1 MQNLIEGKSPIFY
14 RNSIIFLGIIGLVG
28 FLIRFFYFPEG
39 IPITLDGALHF
50 WYANDLSLSGTFPA
64 NVFGIKVIN
73 NGWPT
78 FLSIFFYFF
87 NSDNFLHYNDL
98 QRYITTIISVI
109 TIIPVFIL
117 CRKFCGNGLSLLGT
131 VFFVFQPRIVENSLL
146 GITDPLFILLELSCL
161 VLFLQ
166 NNWKLKYLSF
176 AFLALACLVRYE
188 GIVLIL
194 PLSFLFLFKN
204 RRDKTIILKFLIVIS
219 IFLLVLLPML
229 FVRMDTMGYDGV
241 FSHSVSAVETYTDPL
256 SPAKIIHGD
265 KAVFSL
271 IKSTALAVFPIFFI
285 FLPLGIFGFFRK
297 RNFDKY
303 VILLFLIFMSL
314 PVIYASVREI
324 TEPRYFL
331 TLFPILSLFSIYTVK
346 EITRKFNKTKLI
358 PIIIGITVLS
368 LSIVY
373 LDYTKIDYQHEL
385 EAYQIGLE
393 VHKRAS
399 IINGY
404 FPEVKY
410 AHGKDDVFWNLGTF
424 PVLQSETERKV
435 YGVRNYDYVTCL
447 KENALQTGC
456 AQYEYTSLN
465 EFIAKTNSEIK
476 KLVNNPALNVV
487 GKPSEFIGAGKNN
500 SLTHIVADENPNR
513 PEFLKDVFKNEE
525 KFPYLTKIYDSSEH
539 GYEYHLKIFRI
550 DYEKFEPIEEF
561 N

>member
-14 RNSIIFLGIIGLVG
+14 RNSIIFLGIIGLAG

-39 IPITLDGALHF
+39 IPITLDGYTSF

-64 NVFGIKVIN
+64 NVFGVTVAN

-78 FLSIFFYFF
+78 FLSIFFSIF
-87 NSDNFLHYNDL
+87 NSDNFLHYMDL
-98 QRYITTIISVI
+98 QRYVSIIISVI
-109 TIIPVFIL
+109 TIIPVFVL
-117 CRKFCGNGLSLLGT
+117 CRRFCGNGLSLLGT
-131 VFFVFQPRIVENSLL
+131 VFFIFQPRIIENSLL
-146 GITDPLFILLELSCL
+146 GITEPLFILLVVSCL

-166 NNWKLKYLSF
+166 DNLKLKYISF

-194 PLSFLFLFKN
+194 PLSFLFIFKN
-204 RRDKTIILKFLIVIS
+204 RRDKIIIPKFLLAIS
-219 IFLLVLLPML
+219 IFAMVLLPML
-229 FVRMDTMGYDGV
+229 FVRMDTIGYDGV
-241 FSHSVSAVETYTDPL
+241 FSHSVSAIEVYT
-256 SPAKIIHGD
+256 SGSKIVHVSESIFTL
-265 KAVFSL
+265 A
-271 IKSTALAVFPIFFI
+271 KSTALTVFPIFFI
-285 FLPLGIFGFFRK
+285 FLPLGIYGFFRN

-314 PVIYASVREI
+314 PIIYASVREI
-324 TEPRYFL
+324 AEPRYFL

-346 EITRKFNKTKLI
+346 EITRKFDKTKLI
-358 PIIIGITVLS
+358 IIIVGITVLS

-393 VHKRAS
+393 VHKRTS
-399 IINGY
+399 IINDY

-435 YGVRNYDYVTCL
+435 YAIRTYDYATCS

-456 AQYEYTSLN
+456 RQYEYTSLN
-465 EFIAKTNSEIK
+465 EFISDNSGME
-476 KLVNNPALNVV
+476 NAFNRHPAL
-487 GKPSEFIGAGKNN
+487 SEFISFDKDDV
-500 SLTHIVADENPNR
+500 LTHVVVDNNPNR
-513 PEFLKDVFKNEE
+513 PEFLKDVFYNEK

-539 GYEYHLKIFRI
+539 GFEYHLKIFRI
-550 DYEKFEPIEEF
+550 DYEKFEHLEEF